1 MVQITLNSLAHTYDK
16 QPSESS
22 LYAIKEMNHVWKQGG
37 AYALLGPSGCGKSTL
52 LNIISGLMS
61 PSQGEVLFD
70 DMKVNELR
78 PQDRNIAQV
87 FQFPVIY
94 DTMTVY
100 DNLAFPLRNMK
111 VHKAKIHS
119 KVTEIAEI
127 LELTAVLN
135 KKAKH
140 LTADEKQKVSMG
152 RGLVRDD
159 VSAILFDEP
168 LTVIDPQLKWKL
180 RRKLKQIHQQFNIT
194 MIYVTHDQLEASTF
208 ADEIA
213 VMYNGQIVQFGTPRE
228 LFETPNHTFVG
239 YFIGSPG
246 MNLMEVTP
254 TEVGVRFDDVDV
266 PLSSSYR
273 DAIAKASS
281 NNIKIGIRPEFV
293 HVWEKE
299 NPSALKAQ
307 VLHVEDLGTYKIL
320 TLKLGEQHI
329 KARLQE
335 DQHVPKSVA
344 YISFPEQWTM
354 LYVDEFLV
362 NVGATNGQGSQQ
374 QGMVSSSSGFRL
386 GGLQC
391 HRAID
396 DGSELLATRYL

>member
-16 QPSESS
+16 VPNSES
-22 LYAIKEMNHVWKQGG
+22 LYAIEEMTHTWHQGG
-37 AYALLGPSGCGKSTL
+37 AFALLGPSGCGKSTL

-61 PSQGEVLFD
+61 PSNGEVLFD
-70 DMKVNELR
+70 GKKVNHLR

-111 VHKAKIHS
+111 VNKDKIHT

-127 LELTAVLN
+127 LELTPVLS
-135 KKAKH
+135 KKAQY

-208 ADEIA
+208 ADKIA

-228 LFETPNHTFVG
+228 LFEQPNHTFVG

-246 MNLMEVTP
+246 MNLIDVVS
-254 TEVGVRFDDVDV
+254 TENGIKFDDFEL
-266 PLSSSYR
+266 PLSDPLKR
-273 DAIAKASS
+273 ALASS
-281 NNIKIGIRPEFV
+281 KSHNIKIGIRPEFV
-293 HVWEKE
+293 HVWEQE
-299 NPSALKAQ
+299 NASAMKAS
-307 VLHVEDLGTYKIL
+307 VTHVEDLGTYKIL
-320 TLKLGEQHI
+320 TLKLGNQLL
-329 KARLQE
+329 KVRLQE
-335 DQHVPKSVA
+335 DQQVPQQEA

-354 LYVDEFLV
+354 LYLDE
-362 NVGATNGQGSQQ
+362 
-374 QGMVSSSSGFRL
+374 
-386 GGLQC
+386 
-391 HRAID
+391 
-396 DGSELLATRYL
+396 YLITAGEENE